1 MTYTKTFINRKS
13 DGEVERK
20 GQVKKKTLAQK
31 LSKAIDSDGK
41 KMAGSGKESD

>member
-20 GQVKKKTLAQK
+20 GQMKKKAQK

-41 KMAGSGKESD
+41 IMAGSGKESD